1 MALMLMTSTPLLL
14 TKQNTMTYTL
24 GIDFHK
30 QSSVWILI
38 NDERKEIWK
47 ASVACHPDD
56 INTAIK
62 KMPVPPGEVRVA
74 IEPVGGWRWA
84 TQQLTAA
91 GMDVHI
97 AHPQKVRLI
106 AQSNAKHDAGDA
118 KMLAELLRSGF
129 FPEAYRVSDEI
140 YHLRTMLRERNFIIK
155 LRTSAKNRLHG
166 IATTQGLH
174 KIKGGNPLHKKGKEG
189 IMQSDNTVLKELHQ
203 LIEDLDKRMIPFDAF
218 IEEEV
223 PKHTIAKLL
232 MTMPSVGK
240 ITALTVIA
248 EVGDFARF
256 PSGEKLTN
264 FAGLV
269 PRQRSSGAIVKFGSI
284 TNAGSPFLRS
294 AMVETA
300 MRIRKEQ
307 TPELYEFVERLKP
320 SCGAKRARVALG
332 RKMLAIMWTMV
343 KKNTPYDQATFVSA
357 LRNATHEQSRR
368 KT

>member
-1 MALMLMTSTPLLL
+1 M
-14 TKQNTMTYTL
+14 YTL

-30 QSSVWILI
+30 LSSVWILI
-38 NDERKEIWK
+38 DDERKEIWK
-47 ASVACHPDD
+47 ASIACHPDD
-56 INTAIK
+56 ISMAIK
-62 KMPVPPGEVRVA
+62 KMPVLPAEVKVA

-84 TQQLTAA
+84 TKQLADA
-91 GMDVHI
+91 GMEVHI

-106 AQSNAKHDAGDA
+106 AQSNQKHDAGDA

-129 FPEAYRVSDEI
+129 FPEAYRISDEL

-174 KIKGGNPLHKKGKEG
+174 HIKGGNPLQKKGKEG
-189 IMQSDNTVLKELHQ
+189 IMQGDNTVLKELHQ
-203 LIEDLDKRMIPFDAF
+203 LIEDLDRRMIPFDAF

-223 PKHTIAKLL
+223 PKHPIATLL

-256 PSGEKLTN
+256 SSGKQLTA

-269 PRQRSSGAIVKFGSI
+269 PRQRSSGTTVKFGSI
-284 TNAGSPFLRS
+284 TNAGSPLLRS
-294 AMVETA
+294 TMVETA
-300 MRIRKEQ
+300 MRIRKDQ
-307 TPELYEFVERLKP
+307 TPELYEFIDRLKP

-343 KKNTPYDQATFVSA
+343 QKNTPYNRSTFVSA
-357 LRNATHEQSRR
+357 LQNTRMSNLDARPDA
-368 KT
+368 

>member
-1 MALMLMTSTPLLL
+1 M
-14 TKQNTMTYTL
+14 YTL

-38 NDERKEIWK
+38 DDERNELWK

-56 INTAIK
+56 ITMAIK
-62 KMPVPPGEVRVA
+62 KMPVPPTEVQVA

-84 TQQLTAA
+84 TKQFAEA

-106 AQSNAKHDAGDA
+106 AQRNAKHDAGDA

-174 KIKGGNPLHKKGKEG
+174 HIKGGNPLQKKGKDG
-189 IMQSDNTVLKELHQ
+189 IMRSDNVVLKELHQ
-203 LIEDLDKRMIPFDAF
+203 LIEVLDMRMIPFDQF
-218 IEEEV
+218 VEEEV
-223 PKHTIAKLL
+223 RNHPVAQLL
-232 MTMPSVGK
+232 MTMPGVGK
-240 ITALTVIA
+240 ITALTVVA
-248 EVGDFARF
+248 EVGDFSRF
-256 PSGEKLTN
+256 SSGEKLTN

-269 PRQRSSGAIVKFGSI
+269 PRQRSSGTTVKFGSI
-284 TNAGSPFLRS
+284 TNAGSPLLRS

-300 MRIRKEQ
+300 MRIRKESA
-307 TPELYEFVERLKP
+307 PELYEFIERLKP

-332 RKMLAIMWTMV
+332 RKMLAIMWVMV
-343 KKNTPYDQATFVSA
+343 KKNTPYQHNIFVSA
-357 LRNATHEQSRR
+357 LRNTRMSNLDARPDA
-368 KT
+368 

>member
-1 MALMLMTSTPLLL
+1 M
-14 TKQNTMTYTL
+14 YTL

-30 QSSVWILI
+30 LSSVWILI
-38 NDERKEIWK
+38 DDERKEIWK

-56 INTAIK
+56 ISMAIK
-62 KMPVPPGEVRVA
+62 KMPVPPALVRVA

-84 TQQLTAA
+84 TQQLTDA

-129 FPEAYRVSDEI
+129 FPEAYRVPDEI

-174 KIKGGNPLHKKGKEG
+174 KIKGGNPLHKKGREG
-189 IMQSDNTVLKELHQ
+189 IMKSDNIILKELLL
-203 LIEDLDKRMIPFDAF
+203 LIDDLDNRMIPFDQF
-218 IEEEV
+218 IETEV
-223 PKHTIAKLL
+223 LKYPIATLL
-232 MTMPSVGK
+232 MTVPCVGK

-248 EVGDFARF
+248 EVGDFSRF

-269 PRQRSSGAIVKFGSI
+269 PRQRSSGKIVKFGSI
-284 TNAGSPFLRS
+284 TNAGSPLLRS

-300 MRIRKEQ
+300 MRIRKES
-307 TPELYEFVERLKP
+307 TPELYAFVERLKP

-332 RKMLAIMWTMV
+332 RKLLVIMWTMV
-343 KKNTPYDQATFVSA
+343 KNNTPYQQDTFVSG
-357 LRNATHEQSRR
+357 LRNTRMSDLVARPDA
-368 KT
+368 